1 MKSFGDQLTLFNP
14 ITFQGDNNWGYQT
27 YSQGDRVYG
36 TNSLRLGTVIEAT
49 PKAIKVLKDNGETEI
64 VECHHI
70 SKVKLSGFGFKTGDR
85 VRLSKEVREY
95 FNDFPF
101 YVEGTIKEFFGNV
114 VSVNWDEC
122 DIGKIPDEITFMI
135 FPDWIE
141 KV

>member
-70 SKVKLSGFGFKTGDR
+70 SKVKLTLPPILTTQLYNAG
-85 VRLSKEVREY
+85 LSVLR
-95 FNDFPF
+95 D
-101 YVEGTIKEFFGNV
+101 
-114 VSVNWDEC
+114 
-122 DIGKIPDEITFMI
+122 
-135 FPDWIE
+135 
-141 KV
+141 